1 MYRTQTAASPP
12 DPLGQSAHDRSERT
26 WSRVDLAIG
35 VLVAVLTATALWIRL
50 YGLQGWDG
58 TLTVDESRLAMA
70 ARGVIETGLP
80 TLPPGWIYTRGLLA
94 TYLTVPSLVLVG
106 SSDFAVR
113 LPAVLAGTA
122 LIPIAYALG
131 REVAGRIGG
140 LFVAALL
147 VGHPSFV
154 IWSRQAWFYALY
166 VLLFA
171 GALLFMLRANRTGHP
186 SDQLLAGLLV
196 GLTAFAHEV
205 GVFLLAPLAAQVA
218 LSLWRDRR
226 APGRWIW
233 PMMSLLVVGL
243 AGLLL
248 WALVTRLRAES
259 LVGAYGEIDEY
270 LSPAVEWPRIR
281 FYLRM
286 LLDGPGLLAV
296 AAMVGLLIAIRQR
309 LSDTL
314 ILWLA
319 PLPTFVHAS
328 FLIPRGPQE
337 RYGLVLVLVIAVLA
351 AQGAQLVGT

>member
-122 LIPIAYALG
+122 LIPVAYALG
-131 REVAGRIGG
+131 REVAGRLGG
-140 LFVAALL
+140 LFLAALL

-154 IWSRQAWFYALY
+154 VWSRQAWFYALY

-171 GALLFMLRANRTGHP
+171 AALLFILRAHRTGAAR
-186 SDQLLAGLLV
+186 DQLLAGACV
-196 GLTAFAHEV
+196 GLSGFAHEV
-205 GVFLLAPLAAQVA
+205 GIFLLAPLAVQAALAARRRRGRPRSWLAPVA
-218 LSLWRDRR
+218 SL
-226 APGRWIW
+226 AIVVIAA
-233 PMMSLLVVGL
+233 LV
-243 AGLLL
+243 L
-248 WALVTRLRAES
+248 WLLVTRLRAES
-259 LVGAYGEIDEY
+259 L
-270 LSPAVEWPRIR
+270 
-281 FYLRM
+281 
-286 LLDGPGLLAV
+286 
-296 AAMVGLLIAIRQR
+296 
-309 LSDTL
+309 
-314 ILWLA
+314 
-319 PLPTFVHAS
+319 
-328 FLIPRGPQE
+328 
-337 RYGLVLVLVIAVLA
+337 
-351 AQGAQLVGT
+351 